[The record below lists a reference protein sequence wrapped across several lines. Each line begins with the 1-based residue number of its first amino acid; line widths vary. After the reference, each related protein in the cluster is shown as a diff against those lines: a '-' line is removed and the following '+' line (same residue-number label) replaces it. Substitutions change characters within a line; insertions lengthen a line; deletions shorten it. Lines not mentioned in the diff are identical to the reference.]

1 MTTKRKDNKGR
12 VLREGEGQRKNGS
25 YQYRWRD
32 KAGRRHITYAKTLEK
47 LREKQK
53 RIFKNEV
60 DGLQVTSSKM
70 TLNDM
75 YNIWEKIKRG
85 IKDNTL
91 QNYKYMYEKYV
102 MEELGDYPL
111 FDLKKSDVRLF
122 YINLVEKKDLEI
134 RTLDTIHTVLYQTLE
149 IAVEEDR
156 LRKNPSSNALTELKR
171 NFKPIEKEKQ
181 ALTIDEQKLFEE
193 VVEKHKVA
201 YRWYPAFMIMLNTGL
216 RVGELT
222 GLTWDDVDF
231 ENNTISVNKTLV
243 YYAHEDGKSRLR
255 INTPKTKSSKRV
267 VPMIEAVKEAFEK
280 EKQLQKELK
289 IKQNHSI
296 DGITNFIFVNQHG
309 NPVLQSILNKALRSA
324 IKDYNKTQE
333 NNLNPNLL
341 PKITCHTFRHTFTT
355 RQIEAGT
362 NLKVLQDVLGH
373 TDIRTTMNI
382 YAEATDDLKQQE
394 FEKYQ
399 SYIDQV
405 M

>member
-32 KAGRRHITYAKTLEK
+32 KAGKRHITYAKTLEE

-75 YNIWEKIKRG
+75 YNIWKKIKRG
-85 IKDNTL
+85 IKDNTF

-102 MEELGDYPL
+102 MDELGDYPL

-171 NFKPIEKEKQ
+171 NLKPIEKEKQ
-181 ALTIDEQKLFEE
+181 ALTIDEQKLFE
-193 VVEKHKVA
+193 
-201 YRWYPAFMIMLNTGL
+201 
-216 RVGELT
+216 
-222 GLTWDDVDF
+222 
-231 ENNTISVNKTLV
+231 
-243 YYAHEDGKSRLR
+243 
-255 INTPKTKSSKRV
+255 
-267 VPMIEAVKEAFEK
+267 
-280 EKQLQKELK
+280 
-289 IKQNHSI
+289 
-296 DGITNFIFVNQHG
+296 
-309 NPVLQSILNKALRSA
+309 
-324 IKDYNKTQE
+324 
-333 NNLNPNLL
+333 
-341 PKITCHTFRHTFTT
+341 
-355 RQIEAGT
+355 
-362 NLKVLQDVLGH
+362 
-373 TDIRTTMNI
+373 
-382 YAEATDDLKQQE
+382 
-394 FEKYQ
+394 
-399 SYIDQV
+399 
-405 M
+405 